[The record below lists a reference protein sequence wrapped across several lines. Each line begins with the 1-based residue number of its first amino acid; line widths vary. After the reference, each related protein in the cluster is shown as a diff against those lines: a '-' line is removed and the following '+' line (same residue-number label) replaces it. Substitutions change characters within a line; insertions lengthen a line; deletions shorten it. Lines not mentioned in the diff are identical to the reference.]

1 MLKAHSIIFRRLMI
15 FMDLCVSAASFL
27 AAYFIAER
35 LGDPYS
41 LKSYM
46 RILYPFVFVWGVLL
60 FLLKMYESFRTKSL
74 GDILSIIMSATPIG
88 IGSLGMLLYFL
99 NVGYISRRFIII
111 AFLLTAIVIVLEK
124 ILLMTFFR
132 HLRRRNYNTRNIL
145 IAGTGSRAVKFA
157 RMIEDHPESGLKI
170 LGFVDEDKNRVGTS
184 VGENA
189 YKVMGTLEEIQNIIH
204 SNIVDEVIFIVPK
217 SSLSKIEN
225 VLLLCE
231 TEGINV
237 GVATDY
243 FSMKFA
249 KARQADL
256 YGFPLIA
263 FQRAPDRV
271 WGPFI
276 KRLMDIGISAIALI
290 ILSPMFLILSILVK
304 VTSEGPV
311 FFKQERVGVNGR
323 QFTLYKFRTMVK
335 DAEGKLKD
343 LLSNNEMNGPVFK
356 LKDDPRLTNIG
367 KFLRKFSL
375 DEFPQLWNVLKGEM
389 SIVGPRPPIPSE
401 VSKYDNWQR
410 RRLTMRPGLTC
421 LWQVSGRN
429 KIKDFSEWARLD
441 LDYIDKWSLWLDV
454 SIILR
459 TFPTVIF
466 GIGAK

>member
-1 MLKAHSIIFRRLMI
+1 MIIT
-15 FMDLCVSAASFL
+15 DLCVSAASFL

-41 LKSYM
+41 FKSYM
-46 RILYPFVFVWGVLL
+46 RILYPYIFLWGILL

-74 GDILSIIMSATPIG
+74 SDVLSTISSVALVG
-88 IGSLGMLLYFL
+88 IGALGMLLYFF
-99 NVGYISRRFIII
+99 NVGYISRRFMII
-111 AFLLTAIVIVLEK
+111 AFLLTAVTIALEK
-124 ILLMTFFR
+124 LLLMAFFR
-132 HLRRRNYNTRNIL
+132 FVRRRNYNTRNIL
-145 IAGTGSRAVKFA
+145 IAGTGPRAINFA
-157 RMIEDHPESGLKI
+157 SMIEDHPESGLKI
-170 LGFVDEDKNRVGTS
+170 LGFVDEDKNRIGTR
-184 VGENA
+184 VGESA
-189 YKVMGTLEEIQNIIH
+189 YKVMGSLEDMQNIIH
-204 SNIVDEVIFIVPK
+204 NNIVDEVIFIVPK
-217 SSLSKIEN
+217 SSLSKIED

-237 GVATDY
+237 SVATDY

-249 KARQADL
+249 KAKQADL
-256 YGFPLIA
+256 YGFPLIS
-263 FQRAPDRV
+263 FQRGPNRV

-276 KRLMDIGISAIALI
+276 KRLMDIGISATALI
-290 ILSPMFLILSILVK
+290 VLSPLFLVLSIIVK
-304 VTSEGPV
+304 ITSDGPI
-311 FFKQERVGVNGR
+311 FFKQERVGLNGR

-335 DAEGKLKD
+335 DAEHKLKD

-389 SIVGPRPPIPSE
+389 SIVGPRPPLPSE

-429 KIKDFSEWARLD
+429 KIKDFSDWAKLD
-441 LDYIDKWSLWLDV
+441 LDYIDRWSLWLDIN
-454 SIILR
+454 IILR
-459 TFPTVIF
+459 TFPAVIF